1 MSSAVAR
8 LPAPTDPGEP
18 ERQPDDAALLI
29 GLCGARPAA
38 VAALL
43 ERVGGLRGLLAD
55 PAAVHG
61 DGLSAPQ
68 AHRLA
73 SGLEL
78 ALRLARQP
86 AEAGWR
92 VRSPLDVGQRLQPE
106 MGILEREEL
115 RVLLLNS
122 KNVVSA
128 VRTVY
133 VGNLAG
139 APVRVGEV
147 FRDAVRRQAAA
158 IVVVH
163 NHPSVDPAPSA
174 DDLRITAELAE
185 AGRLLDIELL
195 DHVVVAA
202 DGWVSL
208 RQSASTW

>member
-1 MSSAVAR
+1 MATALTR
-8 LPAPTDPGEP
+8 LPGRTVLGEP
-18 ERQPDDAALLI
+18 ERQLDDASLLAV
-29 GLCGARPAA
+29 LSGARPGA
-38 VAALL
+38 VTALL
-43 ERVGGLRGLLAD
+43 ERTGGLRGLLAD
-55 PAAVHG
+55 PVAVRA
-61 DGLSAPQ
+61 DGLSATQ
-68 AHRLA
+68 ADRLA
-73 SGLEL
+73 CGLEL

-86 AEAGWR
+86 AEPRWR
-92 VRSPLDVGQRLQPE
+92 VRSPLDVGERLQPE
-106 MGILEREEL
+106 MALLEREEL
-115 RVLLLNS
+115 RVLLLSS

-163 NHPSVDPAPSA
+163 NHPSGDPAPSA
-174 DDLRITAELAE
+174 DDLRITADLAE